1 MVTTRLSVR
10 LAAVVLLALPIPV
23 MGQGSSGVVTTTPT
37 VSGGKGPVTESQLIE
52 RYLAMAGSEANA
64 KSLVNGLRHG
74 TEITLTGTVSSPSP
88 PPLRPGSPLKPP
100 SSSTTTVTVKFTPP
114 TGNMGWGNVD
124 IALAFTEA
132 QATENGIK
140 NPPTPPQLQAILI
153 GGQVINTVLKTNVK
167 VPGILTLRASGMGWP
182 QIAEQLG
189 FKLQ

>member
-74 TEITLTGTVSSPSP
+74 TEVTLTGTVSAPGLP
-88 PPLRPGSPLKPP
+88 PRPGSFGSRSP
-100 SSSTTTVTVKFTPP
+100 STTTVTVKFTPP

-124 IALAFTEA
+124 IALAFTET

-140 NPPTPPQLQAILI
+140 NPPTPPQLQAVLM
-153 GGQVINTVLKTNVK
+153 GGQVFNTVLKTNVK
-167 VPGILTLRASGMGWP
+167 VPGILTLRAGGMGWP